1 MSERLRV
8 VITTEGTYPYCTGG
22 VSTWA
27 DILIKEL
34 GDIDFYLMAIMMH
47 PYQSIKFE
55 LPANV
60 LQLINVPLW
69 GTEEPTEYISGQSL
83 ADIYLNKRKGNDP
96 IEEDFK
102 WILEHLV
109 CSIYESHPDFDV
121 LGQSLLRLYDICA
134 DYDYRNIFRSEWLW
148 KHFYRLML
156 EIHQR
161 SPLYETAEFAGRE
174 KEAGPSGA
182 SVLLERIRE
191 RWPVIEVSSQGV
203 VGLNLLLQTISL
215 WELVWGGEAP
225 EKLPDELR
233 ALEKETRPLR
243 ASEWPRLTF
252 MEKRR
257 VEVLNRLLIEEILP
271 ELSPRYRDKPYQQP
285 SIYDF
290 VENLRWIYRFL
301 ITILAPLPE
310 AEVYHS
316 SAAAFCGLPCIIAKL
331 KFGSKFLLTE
341 HGIYVREQY
350 LYASREKFPPH
361 TKRFLMGLI
370 TVVSRLNYHFADRI
384 LPVCR
389 YNKRWELQFR
399 ADEEKIEVIYNGIDT
414 ERFRHLEIERSSR
427 PTVVMVARIDPLK
440 DIETFIRTC
449 AEVKRSIGDILF
461 KLYGPRPD
469 EEYFQKCLDLVREL
483 DLEGNLEFAGLTL
496 TPEIANNEGDIVLL
510 TSISEAFPFS
520 VIEAMACEKLVI
532 SSDVG
537 GTSEVLEG
545 HGFVVQPRNHN
556 EFAKQVIEALGNP
569 ALCAELGVE
578 ARRKVLQGFKT
589 SDMVQSYRKIYHDT
603 AERSQ

>member
-102 WILEHLV
+102 GILEHLV

-121 LGQSLLRLYDICA
+121 LGQNLLSLYDICA

-182 SVLLERIRE
+182 AVLLERIRE

-203 VGLNLLLQTISL
+203 GGLNLLLQTISL

-233 ALEKETRPLR
+233 ALEKETRSLR

-589 SDMVQSYRKIYHDT
+589 SDMVQSYRKIYHDI